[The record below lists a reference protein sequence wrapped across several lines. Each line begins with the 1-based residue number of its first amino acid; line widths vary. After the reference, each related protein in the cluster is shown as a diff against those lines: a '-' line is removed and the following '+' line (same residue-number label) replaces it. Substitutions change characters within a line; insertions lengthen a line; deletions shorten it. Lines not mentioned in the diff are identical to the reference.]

1 MVAMLMAVGVVTAA
15 PAQAATLGVDAVKA
29 GVDSLAGG
37 SGDRLVVTFDAN
49 VSVGSLNA
57 ATDVV
62 ELTKAGAVDAS
73 VKVFELSRTVRGSD
87 ATVLEKQLEDVAGVV
102 SVQWDKQVQHLET
115 NDSHWSA
122 LWNMHGSYGVNVET
136 AWQHTQGD
144 GAVVA
149 VVDTGILANHED
161 LIGQTVPGYDFISDT
176 AVSGDGDGRDSDP
189 SDPGDAGTET
199 QCGVGNGSNSSWH
212 GSHVA
217 GIIAGKKDNNA
228 GVAGVA
234 PQAKVQAVRVLGV
247 CGGSLS
253 EAIMGAR
260 WAAGLPVPGVPLNTT
275 PARVVNLSLGASGA
289 CSSMIDQATG
299 ENWVQNA
306 LDEIAAAGA
315 LVVVAAGNDNSDAS
329 MKTPASC
336 NNVMTVAS
344 VSVSGA
350 RSSFSNYGSV
360 VDLAAPGSS
369 IISTV
374 DSGTAGPVASTY
386 SYKNGTSM
394 ATPHVAAVA
403 ALVLS
408 LQPALPLADLR
419 TRILSNTKP
428 FDFATT
434 CSLSCGTGIVNAGL
448 AVTAT
453 ADLVLPSAPLN
464 VTTSVEAT
472 GVRVSWTAPAS
483 SGESAISRYDV
494 TANGTT
500 GCFTSGTSCIVEALA
515 LGATHT
521 FVVRASNSLG
531 AGRASA
537 PVTATFGSA
546 PGAPVSVVAV
556 RNETS
561 AVVSWQAPVSNGGA
575 GIDGYNVSGS
585 LGGTCSTA
593 GLTCTVVGLTP
604 GSTNSFSV
612 TAYNAAGTSTAATSN
627 AVVIPAG
634 SSVPM
639 RVETVA
645 GYDNIF
651 VSWAAGTGGLT
662 ASSYTVV
669 LSPGGVSCTTTGLSC
684 PMTGLLQGVTYTVAV
699 SSAPLIGAAGN
710 AAAVTATTLK
720 ETPTTQP
727 PTTTTPV
734 VKSYSMKKGAKV
746 VRTKI
751 ITTKALGKRTWS
763 VSGGCKFS
771 GTYVVA
777 PKRNTTCTLKLK
789 LTIGKL
795 STTVVRSIKVG

>member
-15 PAQAATLGVDAVKA
+15 PAQAATAGSDTVKA

-49 VSVGSLNA
+49 VSVGALNA
-57 ATDVV
+57 ATDVA
-62 ELTKAGAVDAS
+62 ELTKAGALDGS
-73 VKVFELSRTVRGSD
+73 VKTYELSRVVSASD
-87 ATVLEKQLEDVAGVV
+87 AVTLENQLEDVAGVV
-102 SVQWDKQVQHLET
+102 SVAWDKQVQHLET
-115 NDSHWSA
+115 NDTHWSA
-122 LWNMHGSYGVNVET
+122 LWNMHGSYGVDVET

-149 VVDTGILANHED
+149 IVDTGVLPNHED
-161 LIGQTVPGYDFISDT
+161 LSGQTVPGYDFISDT
-176 AVSGDGDGRDSDP
+176 TVSGDGDGRDSDP
-189 SDPGDAGTET
+189 SDPGDAGTDT
-199 QCGVGNGSNSSWH
+199 QCGAGNGSNSSWH
-212 GSHVA
+212 GSHIA

-228 GVAGVA
+228 GIAGIA
-234 PQAKVQAVRVLGV
+234 PQAKIQAVRVLGV

-253 EAIMGAR
+253 EAIMGVK
-260 WAAGLPVPGVPLNTT
+260 WAAGLPVPGAPVNANPV
-275 PARVVNLSLGASGA
+275 RVINLSLGTSGA
-289 CSSMIDQATG
+289 CPA
-299 ENWVQNA
+299 WVQA
-306 LDEIAAAGA
+306 ELDDVAAAGV
-315 LVVVAAGNDNSDAS
+315 LVVVAAGNENTDAAL
-329 MKTPASC
+329 KTPASC

-360 VDLAAPGSS
+360 VDIAAPGSS

-374 DSGTAGPVASTY
+374 DSGTTGPVAGTY
-386 SYKNGTSM
+386 AYKSGTSM

-434 CSLSCGTGIVNAGL
+434 CSLSCGSGIVNAGL

-500 GCFTSGTSCIVEALA
+500 GCFTSGMSCIVEALA

-531 AGRASA
+531 AGRASTA
-537 PVTATFGSA
+537 VTATFGNA
-546 PGAPVSVVAV
+546 PGGPASVTAV

-585 LGGTCSTA
+585 LGGTCSTT
-593 GLTCTVVGLTP
+593 GLTCTVVGLAP

-612 TAYNAAGTSTAATSN
+612 TAYNAAGTSATATSN
-627 AVVIPAG
+627 VVVIPAG
-634 SSVPM
+634 SSVPV

-651 VSWAAGTGGLT
+651 VAWAAGTGGL
-662 ASSYTVV
+662 AAASYTVV

-684 PMTGLLQGVTYTVAV
+684 PMNGLLQGVTYTVAV
-699 SSAPLIGAAGN
+699 SSAPLIGAVGN

-720 ETPTTQP
+720 ETTTTQP

-734 VKSYSMKKGAKV
+734 AKSYSMKKGAKV

-751 ITTKALGKRTWS
+751 ITTKALGKRTWY
-763 VSGGCKFS
+763 VSGGCRFS

-795 STTVVRSIKVG
+795 STTVVRSIKVS